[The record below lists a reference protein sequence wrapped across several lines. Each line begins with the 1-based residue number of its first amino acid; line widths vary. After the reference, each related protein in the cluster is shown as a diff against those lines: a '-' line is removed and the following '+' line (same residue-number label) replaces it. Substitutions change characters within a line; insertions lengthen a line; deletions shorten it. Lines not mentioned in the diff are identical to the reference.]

1 LSMVRWIVGDIV
13 EAVGGEL
20 TSGSSDTQIHGI
32 STDTRTL
39 KKGDLFV
46 ALKGDR
52 FDGHDFLHEAVGRG
66 AAAVM
71 VSEAAA
77 LVEPAV
83 AAVVVDDT
91 LSGLQRFARW
101 HRLSFDIPVI
111 GVTGSCGKTT
121 VKELIAAVL
130 GTTFRVTR
138 NPLSFNNEVGVPLSL
153 LEISAETQVAV
164 IELGT
169 NAPGEMKALCDIARP
184 NKALLTN
191 VGRAHL
197 EGFGTLEAVAKEKGA
212 LVEAVGDRGTFYVNV
227 DNPFCVR
234 IAQAF
239 AGTCVTYGTG
249 ESAAWRATE
258 MESKLDAA
266 GSTFTVEPLG
276 PLTVPLLGA
285 HNVMNA
291 LAAVAVGADF
301 GLSRDKIQEGLDG
314 AETPPMR
321 MRTVRIGD
329 RVFLNDAYNAN
340 PESMRAAI
348 EALVSWEGAGRR
360 IAVLGDMLELGEASA
375 SEHKELG
382 RIAARKGVDLVLV
395 LGQFAQN
402 VAEGATGESMNDDAL
417 TVCKDHTDA
426 ARLLVSLS
434 APGDAI
440 LVKGSRAVAMEKVLE
455 EFDSLLA

>member
-1 LSMVRWIVGDIV
+1 
-13 EAVGGEL
+13 
-20 TSGSSDTQIHGI
+20 
-32 STDTRTL
+32 
-39 KKGDLFV
+39 
-46 ALKGDR
+46 
-52 FDGHDFLHEAVGRG
+52 
-66 AAAVM
+66 
-71 VSEAAA
+71 
-77 LVEPAV
+77 
-83 AAVVVDDT
+83 
-91 LSGLQRFARW
+91 
-101 HRLSFDIPVI
+101 
-111 GVTGSCGKTT
+111 
-121 VKELIAAVL
+121 
-130 GTTFRVTR
+130 
-138 NPLSFNNEVGVPLSL
+138 
-153 LEISAETQVAV
+153 
-164 IELGT
+164 
-169 NAPGEMKALCDIARP
+169 
-184 NKALLTN
+184 
-191 VGRAHL
+191 
-197 EGFGTLEAVAKEKGA
+197 
-212 LVEAVGDRGTFYVNV
+212 
-227 DNPFCVR
+227 
-234 IAQAF
+234 
-239 AGTCVTYGTG
+239 
-249 ESAAWRATE
+249 

>member
-1 LSMVRWIVGDIV
+1 MVRWIVGDIV

-20 TSGSSDTQIHGI
+20 SLGTFDTKIHGI

-46 ALKGDR
+46 ALKGER
-52 FDGHDFLHEAVGRG
+52 FDGHDFLHKAIGGG

-71 VSEAAA
+71 VSDVAV
-77 LVEPAV
+77 LGIPAV
-83 AAVVVDDT
+83 AAINVDDT
-91 LSGLQRFARW
+91 LSGLQRLARW

-121 VKELIAAVL
+121 VKELIGAVL

-138 NPLSFNNEVGVPLSL
+138 NPLSFNNQVGVPLSL
-153 LEISAETQVAV
+153 LEISAQTQVAV
-164 IELGT
+164 IEIGT
-169 NAPGEMKALCDIARP
+169 NAPGEIRALCDIARP

-197 EGFGTLEAVAKEKGA
+197 EGFGTVEAVAKEKGA

-239 AGTCVTYGTG
+239 TGKCVTYGTG
-249 ESAAWRATE
+249 ETARWRATAI
-258 MESKLDAA
+258 ESKLDETN
-266 GSTFTVEPLG
+266 SSFTVEQLG
-276 PLTVPLLGA
+276 RFTVPLLGA
-285 HNVMNA
+285 HNIMNA

-301 GLSRDKIQEGLDG
+301 GLTRDKIQEGLDS
-314 AETPPMR
+314 AQTPPMR
-321 MRTVRIGD
+321 MRTLRKGG

-348 EALVSWEGAGRR
+348 DTLVSWKGAGRR
-360 IAVLGDMLELGEASA
+360 IAVLGDMLELGEASV
-375 SEHKELG
+375 SEHEELG
-382 RIAARKGVDLVLV
+382 RIVARKGVDLVLA
-395 LGQFAQN
+395 LGRFAPD
-402 VAEGATGESMNDDAL
+402 VVKGATDEGMNEDAL
-417 TVCKDHTDA
+417 TVCRDHADA

-434 APGDAI
+434 APDDLI
-440 LVKGSRAVAMEKVLE
+440 LVKGSRAMAMEKVLE